1 MLRDSA
7 LRLRKIKKKKAT
19 GAFLIATPTPSTG
32 FIWQN
37 QSLTAVFVCFS
48 SNCFSSKFEAE
59 GTTAGTVPT
68 TTALLLKRYPRQANP
83 ADASGKNTTGRPPLK
98 KTNLVNMV
106 TLYKVN
112 WEAFDSCDIS
122 SGQRV
127 GQVKSQDASLLGSI
141 TLPPSLLAIEDNY
154 FLGKQRRNGRQS
166 IALEPLLALSSVD

>member
-7 LRLRKIKKKKAT
+7 LRPRKIKKKERNRR
-19 GAFLIATPTPSTG
+19 F
-32 FIWQN
+32 
-37 QSLTAVFVCFS
+37 
-48 SNCFSSKFEAE
+48 SNCDANAIYRLHLAEPKSYGCVCLFFCPKFEAE

-83 ADASGKNTTGRPPLK
+83 ADASGQNTTGRPPLK

>member
-1 MLRDSA
+1 M
-7 LRLRKIKKKKAT
+7 
-19 GAFLIATPTPSTG
+19 F
-32 FIWQN
+32 
-37 QSLTAVFVCFS
+37 
-48 SNCFSSKFEAE
+48 SKFEAE

-68 TTALLLKRYPRQANP
+68 TTALLLKRYSRQANP
-83 ADASGKNTTGRPPLK
+83 ADASGKNTTSRPPLK

-154 FLGKQRRNGRQS
+154 FLGKQRRQS
-166 IALEPLLALSSVD
+166 VVLPLTHLNNFKSNVLFHSDSKGAFQELSNVFV